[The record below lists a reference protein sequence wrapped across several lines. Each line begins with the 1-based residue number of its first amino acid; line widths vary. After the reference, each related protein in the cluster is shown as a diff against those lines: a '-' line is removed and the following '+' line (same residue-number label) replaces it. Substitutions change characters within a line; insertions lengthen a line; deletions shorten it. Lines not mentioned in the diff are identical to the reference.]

1 MESVHHFEPNP
12 FTLNPFSHSHINP
25 KRTTSQS
32 PSPKPSSFETPQ
44 ATISTIL
51 ECEACGMD
59 VTADSQARY
68 RVTDENGKVHY
79 VECFMCAMQL
89 VNDYENFIL
98 KPTATGMDQTIQSL
112 STHRIMGQ
120 KSLLIHQQLFFS
132 GAEVV

>member
-1 MESVHHFEPNP
+1 
-12 FTLNPFSHSHINP
+12 
-25 KRTTSQS
+25 
-32 PSPKPSSFETPQ
+32 
-44 ATISTIL
+44 
-51 ECEACGMD
+51 MD

-98 KPTATGMDQTIQSL
+98 KPTATGMDETMQSL

-120 KSLLIHQQLFFS
+120 KSLLIYQQLFFS
-132 GAEVV
+132 GRKLCNARVAYNQTAADDLANGFSQYISPERQYKLRATTEVKQIIEAINTWYA